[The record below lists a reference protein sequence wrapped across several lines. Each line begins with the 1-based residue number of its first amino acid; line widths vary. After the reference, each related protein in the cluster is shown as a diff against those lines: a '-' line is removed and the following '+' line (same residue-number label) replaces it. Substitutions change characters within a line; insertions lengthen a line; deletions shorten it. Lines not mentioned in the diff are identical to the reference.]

1 MLQIMWSISVNN
13 MKNSFY
19 IHFSKPFLDILLSG
33 IALLILSPLFI
44 FSMLCIKLEDGG
56 RIFFI
61 QERVGRHFK
70 PFKLIKFRTMAEIQ
84 PENAILITKGGDNRI
99 TNTGR
104 ILRMLKIDE
113 LPQLINVLFRQ
124 MSIVGPR
131 PEVDKYVSMFK
142 EDYSFILKTHPG
154 ISDYA
159 SIKYRDEES
168 ILAKYSDTEDAYIN
182 IILPDKINL
191 YKKYVS
197 NISLKTDMEV
207 ILKTV
212 WSLFNVK

>member
-1 MLQIMWSISVNN
+1 

-19 IHFSKPFLDILLSG
+19 IHFSKPFLDLLFSG

-44 FSMLCIKLEDGG
+44 LSMLCIKLEDGG

-70 PFKLIKFRTMAEIQ
+70 PFKLIKFRTMTEIQ

-142 EDYSFILKTHPG
+142 KDYILILESYPG

-182 IILPDKINL
+182 IILPDKIKL

-197 NISLKTDMEV
+197 NISFKTDMEV